1 MSHIYCPNCHSKID
15 SDTPTNKMLCSDLY
29 FKLKAILPSEFIEDA
44 YCDNCFKLPDL
55 QKYNAF
61 NVVEKYEKFLRDKK
75 RLLEK
80 LDNQNS
86 VLEKVRISEFKE
98 KKENLVK
105 RNAEDI
111 VIYSNTPIE
120 FQLLGFVE
128 SFQVVNSGMWSTAS
142 DNFNPLISM
151 IHDQIASAG
160 NNSDELLSQ
169 GFAKAKK
176 YIKYDACLKGG
187 NVIVDFKHTFS
198 ELAGN
203 GKILIYSQGT
213 AGIDKTRPVIDFNS
227 LKHPLNSYQDI
238 EDLLKNNKVLDLK
251 ALITSK

>member
-1 MSHIYCPNCHSKID
+1 
-15 SDTPTNKMLCSDLY
+15 MLSSDLY

-55 QKYNAF
+55 KKYNAF
-61 NVVEKYEKFLRDKK
+61 NIVEKYEKFLRDKK
-75 RLLEK
+75 RLLER

-86 VLEKVRISEFKE
+86 VLEKAQIAELKE
-98 KKENLVK
+98 KKENLV
-105 RNAEDI
+105 RRHAED
-111 VIYSNTPIE
+111 VNIYSNTPIE

-128 SFQVVNSGMWSTAS
+128 SFQVVDSGMWSTAS
-142 DNFNPLISM
+142 DNFNPLISVV
-151 IHDQIASAG
+151 HDQLASAG
-160 NNSDELLSQ
+160 NNSDELLSK

-227 LKHPLNSYQDI
+227 LKHPLTSYQGI
-238 EDLLKNNKVLDLK
+238 IDLLENDRVLDLK
-251 ALITSK
+251 ALITSR

>member
-1 MSHIYCPNCHSKID
+1 MSHIYCPNCHSKTE
-15 SDTPTNKMLCSDLY
+15 SDTPNNKMLSSDLY

-55 QKYNAF
+55 KKYNPF
-61 NVVEKYEKFLRDKK
+61 NIVEKYEKFLRDKK
-75 RLLEK
+75 KLLES

-86 VLEKVRISEFKE
+86 VLEKVQIAEFKE
-98 KKENLVK
+98 KKENLV
-105 RNAEDI
+105 RRHAED
-111 VIYSNTPIE
+111 VNIYSNTPIE

-142 DNFNPLISM
+142 DNFNPLISVV
-151 IHDQIASAG
+151 HDQLASAG
-160 NNSDELLSQ
+160 NNSDELLSK
-169 GFAKAKK
+169 GFAKAKE

-227 LKHPLNSYQDI
+227 LKHPLTSYQGI
-238 EDLLKNNKVLDLK
+238 IDLLENDRVLDLK
-251 ALITSK
+251 ALITSR